1 MRKEKFMDKILF
13 SNRLTELRKA
23 RGFRSQGELAKA
35 YNERFP
41 TKRRD
46 DAAGNEGNFNGIL
59 GTIKNYENPNKD
71 INPNLNIVCNL
82 CEILNC
88 DIDYLIGK
96 IDVPRRETADV
107 MTVTGMS
114 QKSVENIFFMRNYD
128 YNALIGLCALLETYI
143 PKELTPLTGPDRK
156 SPAGLILGYI
166 TMPQASGKMALAPD
180 GTAVINVSNG
190 ENLLPPDYA
199 AILITLSDASR
210 VVMHEKLANALDQL
224 RMENGGK
231 HYSQTR
237 NQDLE
242 GFIAQQEYNQI
253 REKLLRQYPELDKTQ
268 ELTNLS
274 NGRQLDGKHS
284 REKK

>member
-1 MRKEKFMDKILF
+1 MDKILF
-13 SNRLTELRKA
+13 ATRLAELRKA
-23 RGFRSQGELAKA
+23 RGFTSQGKLAKA
-35 YNERFP
+35 YNEKFP
-41 TKRRD
+41 TRRRD

-71 INPNLNIVCNL
+71 INPNLNIVCNI
-82 CEILNC
+82 CELLNC

-107 MTVTGMS
+107 MEVTGMT
-114 QKSVENIFFMRNYD
+114 QKSVENIFFMRNHD
-128 YNALIGLCALLETYI
+128 YSALTGLCALLETYI
-143 PKELTPLTGPDRK
+143 PQEITSLTPPDRK
-156 SPAGLILGYI
+156 SPAGVILGYI
-166 TMPQASGKMALAPD
+166 TMPLASGKMALSPD
-180 GTAVINVSNG
+180 GTAVINTGNG
-190 ENLLPPDYA
+190 ESMLSAGYA
-199 AILITLSDASR
+199 AVLVTLSDASR
-210 VVMHEKLANALDQL
+210 VVMHEKLTNALDQL

-253 REKLLRQYPELDKTQ
+253 RTKLLQQQPELDKAQ
-268 ELTNLS
+268 ELIELL
-274 NGRQLDGKHS
+274 NGGQQDGKHS